1 MELFRLL
8 GTIAVDNS
16 GAKSSIDETTD
27 HAEQSQSKISSAFS
41 KIGNAAV
48 KAGKVMATGLAVG
61 SAAIVAISKKALD
74 GYADFEQLVGG
85 VETLYGTEIESIE
98 EYAKSVGKAVTEVSH
113 EYEMMMNRQNAV
125 MENASKAYKTAGLS
139 ANEYMETVN
148 GFAASLTA
156 SLGEY
161 EWQAAGYADMI
172 VTDMADNANKMGS
185 SMESIQNAYSG
196 FAKQNYTMLDNLKL
210 GYGGTKTEMERLM
223 RDAEKYAGYIEG
235 SLDISS
241 FADVAEAI
249 NIIQGKLGITGT
261 TAKEAS
267 ATISGSFATMKSAW
281 KNLLTGLGSEDAD
294 LSGLID
300 NFVDSAS
307 TVADNVLPRVEII
320 LGGISDAIGKIV
332 PKIAQKLP
340 QLLQATLPA
349 LIQGA
354 VGLVNGLVAALPA
367 LLEALLPQIPF
378 IIEQIGLALIDVFPQ
393 LLETCQNL
401 FGQLWDYFSLNLLN
415 TGVSFQ
421 DTLGVITQIFAA
433 AWTVMQT
440 NWETYGKPMWDMISF
455 ALDSL
460 AMLFSENMPAIQ
472 QFFQDAIAGIEESW
486 NNHLKPAM
494 EAMGAFLNDVVKPIF
509 EYVFMNV
516 IVPLVQGAF
525 TTIVNLWNGTLKPVF
540 DGICDFLTG
549 VFTLNWQKMKDGLIT
564 IMNALL
570 QGAKTIFTSIK
581 DFLSNV
587 WGNIKGDVENK
598 LNSIKTSVSNAFNNI
613 KATIKTK
620 IQSAKDNV
628 FSVFRDI
635 KDGIKSRIESAR
647 DTVKGAI
654 DKIKGFFNFQWSL
667 PSLKMPHPYIS
678 GSFSLNPP
686 SVPSFGIDWY
696 KKAMDDPIIMNS
708 PTAFGINK
716 LGQVMAGGE
725 AGSEVVSGTDTLMNL
740 ISEAVAAKNARLE
753 GILANILAFLME
765 YMPQMA
771 NMQLVTDTGALI
783 GELAPG
789 MDEALGI
796 LARRE
801 ERGI

>member
-1 MELFRLL
+1 MELFKLF
-8 GTIAVDNS
+8 GTIAVENS
-16 GAKSSIDETTD
+16 DAKSAIDETTD
-27 HAEQSQSKISSAFS
+27 HAEKSQSKISSAFG

-48 KAGKVMATGLAVG
+48 KAGKVIATGIAVG
-61 SAAIVAISKKALD
+61 TVAITALGKQALD
-74 GYADFEQLVGG
+74 SYADFEQLVGG

-98 EYAKSVGKAVTEVSH
+98 EYAKSVGKTASEVAH

-125 MENASKAYKTAGLS
+125 MDNASKAYKTAGLS

-196 FAKQNYTMLDNLKL
+196 FAKQNFTMLDNLKL

-235 SLDISS
+235 SLDVSS
-241 FADVAEAI
+241 FADVADAI

-281 KNLLTGLGSEDAD
+281 KNLLTGLGNEDAD
-294 LSGLID
+294 LSGLIG

-307 TVADNVLPRVEII
+307 TVADNVMPRVEVI
-320 LGGISDAIGKIV
+320 LGGMADAIGQII
-332 PKIAQKLP
+332 PIIGERLP
-340 QLLQATLPA
+340 VLFESILPPLIEGAVA
-349 LIQGA
+349 LI
-354 VGLVNGLVAALPA
+354 NGLVAALPA
-367 LLEALLPQIPF
+367 LLEILLPQIPF
-378 IIEQIGLALIDVFPQ
+378 IIEQIGLALIAVFPQ
-393 LLETCQNL
+393 LLEVCQNL

-421 DTLGVITQIFAA
+421 DTLAVISQFFSD
-433 AWTVMQT
+433 AWTEMQT
-440 NWETYGKPMWDMISF
+440 IWASVGQPIWDMISF

-460 AMLFSENMPAIQ
+460 VVLFMQNMPAIQ
-472 QFFQDAIAGIEESW
+472 QFFQDAIAGILDTWE
-486 NNHLKPAM
+486 NHLKPAL
-494 EAMGAFLNDVVKPIF
+494 EAIGAFLNDVVKPAF
-509 EYVFMNV
+509 EYVFTNV
-516 IVPLVQGAF
+516 IMPLVQTAF
-525 TTIVNLWNGTLKPVF
+525 QFIVNLWNGTLKPVL

-549 VFTLNWQKMKDGLIT
+549 LFTLNWQKMKDSLIS
-564 IMNALL
+564 ILNALHE
-570 QGAKTIFTSIK
+570 GAKNIFNSIK
-581 DFLSNV
+581 SFLSNV
-587 WGNIKGDVENK
+587 WSNIKGDVTNK

-613 KATIKTK
+613 KATIQTK
-620 IQSAKDNV
+620 IQAAKDKV

-647 DTVKGAI
+647 DTVKNAI
-654 DKIKGFFNFQWSL
+654 DRIKGFFNFQWSL
-667 PSLKMPHPYIS
+667 PHLKMPHPYIS
-678 GSFSLNPP
+678 GSFSLDPP

-725 AGSEVVSGTDTLMNL
+725 AGSEVVSGTDTLMNM

-753 GILANILAFLME
+753 AILANILSFMME

>member
-16 GAKSSIDETTD
+16 GANSAIDETTD
-27 HAEQSQSKISSAFS
+27 HAEKSQSKIGSAFG

-48 KAGKVMATGLAVG
+48 KVGKVMATGLAVG
-61 SAAIVAISKKALD
+61 AVAITALGKQALD
-74 GYADFEQLVGG
+74 SYADFEQLVGG
-85 VETLYGTEIESIE
+85 VETLFKESAAIVQ
-98 EYAKSVGKAVTEVSH
+98 EYAD
-113 EYEMMMNRQNAV
+113 N
-125 MENASKAYKTAGLS
+125 AYKSAGMS
-139 ANEYMETVN
+139 ANEYMETVTS
-148 GFAASLTA
+148 FSASLLQSLDGDTA
-156 SLGEY
+156 EAANKAN
-161 EWQAAGYADMI
+161 QAIVDMS
-172 VTDMADNANKMGS
+172 DNANKMGS
-185 SMESIQNAYSG
+185 SMESIQNAYQG

-210 GYGGTKTEMERLM
+210 GYGGTKEEMQRLLK
-223 RDAEKYAGYIEG
+223 DAQAISKIEY
-235 SLDISS
+235 DIDSY
-241 FADVAEAI
+241 ADVVDAI
-249 NIIQGKLGITGT
+249 HVIQEEMGIAGT

-267 ATISGSFATMKSAW
+267 STISGSLSSMKSAW

-378 IIEQIGLALIDVFPQ
+378 IIEQIGMALIDVFPQ
-393 LLETCQNL
+393 LLDTCQNL

-421 DTLGVITQIFAA
+421 DTLAVISQFFSN
-433 AWTVMQT
+433 AWTEMQVI
-440 NWETYGKPMWDMISF
+440 WSAVGQPIWDMISF

-460 AMLFSENMPAIQ
+460 AMLFMQNMPAIQ
-472 QFFQDAIAGIEESW
+472 QFFQDAIAGIMDTWE
-486 NNHLKPAM
+486 NHLKPTF
-494 EAMGAFLNDVVKPIF
+494 EAIGAFLNDVVKPVF

-516 IVPLVQGAF
+516 IVPLIQGAF
-525 TTIVNLWNGTLKPVF
+525 TTIVNLWNGTLKPVL

-549 VFTLNWQKMKDGLIT
+549 LFTLNWQKMKDSLIS
-564 IMNALL
+564 IINALL
-570 QGAKTIFTSIK
+570 EGVKTTFNSIK
-581 DFLSNV
+581 SFLSNV
-587 WGNIKGDVENK
+587 WGNIKGDVEGK
-598 LNSIKTSVSNAFNNI
+598 LNNIKTSVSNAFNNI
-613 KATIKTK
+613 KATIQTK
-620 IQSAKDNV
+620 IQAAKDKV
-628 FSVFRDI
+628 FSVFSDI

-678 GSFSLNPP
+678 GSFSLDPP

-753 GILANILAFLME
+753 AILANILAFMME